1 MRLRC
6 FNPDGIEAFRS
17 YLRKCKNNPLLPPP
31 WDLLE
36 NPNLTTVHK
45 CDVELEDRVFST
57 KRELGEYLHSTLS
70 PLPKDELERSSG
82 LWTWLTLFFF
92 NNAAPQDA
100 EGKREIKEEKRYIF
114 DFSSYRNR
122 GVHLLQTAWRIIEIA
137 PKFNQVM
144 SSTSPDVTNEAC
156 WYVMSSTYIN
166 RIKCIFEVIDR
177 LYWDEKN
184 GCPKQG
190 LIKSKKRGALKYRF
204 LPRIH
209 QLEKNY
215 DLTELDADTLIELL
229 GKEFDFGNKRTPR
242 AKQN

>member
-36 NPNLTTVHK
+36 NPNLTVPEG
-45 CDVELEDRVFST
+45 DIELEDRLFST
-57 KRELGEYLHSTLS
+57 KRELGEYLHTALS
-70 PLPKDELERSSG
+70 PLPKDKLERSSG

-92 NNAAPQDA
+92 NNVAPQDA
-100 EGKREIKEEKRYIF
+100 EGKREIYEEKRYIF

-122 GVHLLQTAWRIIEIA
+122 GNHILQMTWRIIEIA
-137 PKFNQVM
+137 PQFNRIMTSTPPDKINKTCWYIM
-144 SSTSPDVTNEAC
+144 SSPYLT
-156 WYVMSSTYIN
+156 

-177 LYWDEKN
+177 LYWDEKT
-184 GCPKQG
+184 GGPKFG
-190 LIKSKKRGALKYRF
+190 LIESKKKPGALVYRF

-229 GKEFDFGNKRTPR
+229 GKEFDFGKKKLR